1 MTAVDA
7 DELHKQAELLG
18 PGIIH
23 EMRHPLMGIK
33 GGLELLARKTGVGHL
48 DEFRLVTQQVARLE
62 ELFRS
67 WQDVFTPQ
75 RLPPA
80 LFAVEPVVQRSVDLL
95 SYRLRKLGARF
106 VFQPAGPTYG
116 HGTTHAV
123 LHAVTNLLVNAADA
137 VEDRGRVQV
146 RILGGEAGPEVR
158 VSDDG
163 AGIAPE
169 DLPRLFS
176 PRFTTKAEG
185 RGSGL
190 GLHVARTVMERIG
203 GDVQLV
209 PAGDAHRLSWARTE
223 FSVRIARAP

>member
-1 MTAVDA
+1 VTTMDA
-7 DELHKQAELLG
+7 DELQKEAELLG
-18 PGIIH
+18 PGLIH

-33 GGLELLARKTGVGHL
+33 AGLELLARKTAVGHS
-48 DEFRLVTQQVARLE
+48 DEFRLVSQQVARLE

-67 WQDVFTPQ
+67 WQDLFTPP

-95 SYRLRKLGARF
+95 AYRLRKLGARF

-116 HGTTHAV
+116 HGSVHAV

-137 VEDRGRVQV
+137 VEDSGRVQV
-146 RILGGEAGPEVR
+146 RVLGGEAGPDVR

-169 DLPRLFS
+169 DVPRLFS
-176 PRFTTKAEG
+176 PRFTTKPEG

-190 GLHVARTVMERIG
+190 GLHVARTVMQRIG

-209 PAGDAHRLSWARTE
+209 PAADSQRLPWARTE
-223 FSVRIARAP
+223 FSVRIARSR

>member
-1 MTAVDA
+1 MTTMEP
-7 DELHKQAELLG
+7 DELHSDAELLG
-18 PGIIH
+18 PGLIH

-33 GGLELLARKTGVGHL
+33 AGLELLARKTGVGRS
-48 DEFRLVTQQVARLE
+48 DEFRLVADQVRRLE

-67 WQDVFTPQ
+67 WQDLFDPQ

-95 SYRLRKLGARF
+95 AYRLRKLGPRF
-106 VFQPAGPTYG
+106 AFQPAGPTYG
-116 HGTTHAV
+116 HGTAHAV

-137 VEDRGRVQV
+137 VGDAGRVQV
-146 RILGGEAGPEVR
+146 RVLAGHGGPEVR
-158 VSDDG
+158 ISDDG
-163 AGIAPE
+163 AGIAAE

-176 PRFTTKAEG
+176 PRFTTKQEG

-203 GDVQLV
+203 GDVRLV
-209 PAGDAHRLSWARTE
+209 SAGDAQRLAWARTE
-223 FSVRIARAP
+223 FSVCIARVP